1 MTEATNA
8 QLVLQARGVLEWD
21 QIYFG
26 DMFAVDAQ
34 EVEAWESG
42 QVDIDDLVV
51 TISRLVLE
59 CRARPDLIHEIFDV
73 PGLDEEGVLTLLRFL
88 RDALQVEDSEQDK
101 LEESLLDAI
110 EMMLELTSFRRAQDP
125 DAEFH
130 SPEEDAPSESWDV

>member
-1 MTEATNA
+1 MTDATNA
-8 QLVLQARGVLEWD
+8 QLVLQARGILEWD

-26 DMFAVDAQ
+26 DMFAVDAK

-42 QVDIDDLVV
+42 QVDIDELVV

-59 CRARPDLIHEIFDV
+59 CRARPDLIHEILDV

-88 RDALQVEDSEQDK
+88 RDALQVEDSQQDK

-125 DAEFH
+125 DNDLPP
-130 SPEEDAPSESWDV
+130 PEDDAPSEAWDV

>member
-1 MTEATNA
+1 MNEATNA
-8 QLVLQARGVLEWD
+8 QLVLQARGILEWD

-26 DMFAVDAQ
+26 DMFAVDAE

-59 CRARPDLIHEIFDV
+59 CRARPDLVHEIFDV

-88 RDALQVEDSEQDK
+88 RDALQVEDSQQDK

-110 EMMLELTSFRRAQDP
+110 EMMLELASFRRAQDP
-125 DAEFH
+125 DGELH
-130 SPEEDAPSESWDV
+130 SPEEGAPSESWDV